1 MRSEGCYEIFL
12 QLTSGQEIR
21 LEIGDVLLSI
31 SPANESNIVPL
42 GRLGRMTN
50 NVIQTSGLTKRFG
63 GLVAIDH
70 MDLSVKTGEIF
81 GFLGPNGAGK
91 TTTVR
96 ILCGL
101 MMPTSGRALV
111 VGHDVVKE
119 PEEVK
124 QRIGY
129 MPQAYGLYDDLTV
142 DENLEFFGSVYRV
155 PEDERR
161 TRAVEVLK
169 LVRLEEFRRQFA
181 GQLSGGMK
189 RRLSLAVSLIHNP
202 ELLILDEP
210 TAGIDPPLRR
220 AFWQYFRQLNKLG
233 VTFFINTHYMDE
245 AELCDRLALISYGR
259 LVSIGT
265 PTELKRKAV
274 GGERIELVTA
284 DLARTETTLKDSG
297 FIREISVA
305 NGAVQVVVN
314 EAASAIPR
322 LTTLLGEHG
331 VEVLQVRQ
339 LQPSLEDVFI
349 KLVEEAGER
358 ERH

>member
-1 MRSEGCYEIFL
+1 
-12 QLTSGQEIR
+12 
-21 LEIGDVLLSI
+21 
-31 SPANESNIVPL
+31 
-42 GRLGRMTN
+42 MTGY
-50 NVIQTSGLTKRFG
+50 VVETSGLTKTFG
-63 GLVAIDH
+63 SLVAVDH
-70 MDLSVKTGEIF
+70 MDLSVKAGEIF

-101 MMPTSGRALV
+101 MTPTSGTAVV
-111 VGHDVVKE
+111 VGHDVIKE

-124 QRIGY
+124 QNIGY
-129 MPQAYGLYDDLTV
+129 MPQSYGLYDDLTV
-142 DENLEFFGSVYRV
+142 EENLEFFGSIYRV
-155 PEDERR
+155 PSDERR
-161 TRAVEVLK
+161 KHAAEVLQ
-169 LVRLEEFRRQFA
+169 LVRLEESRKHFA

-220 AFWQYFRQLNKLG
+220 VFWQYFRDLNKAG

-245 AELCDRLALISYGR
+245 AELCDRLALINYGR
-259 LVSIGT
+259 LVALGT
-265 PTELKRKAV
+265 PTELKKKAI

-284 DLARTETTLKDSG
+284 DLSKTQSILRETESAREVSVSDSA
-297 FIREISVA
+297 ILLTVD
-305 NGAVQVVVN
+305 

-322 LTTLLGEHG
+322 VTSLLRERGI
-331 VEVLQVRQ
+331 EVLQVRQ

-349 KLVEEAGER
+349 RLVQEAGDVR
-358 ERH
+358 RP

>member
-1 MRSEGCYEIFL
+1 MTRYVVE
-12 QLTSGQEIR
+12 TS
-21 LEIGDVLLSI
+21 
-31 SPANESNIVPL
+31 A
-42 GRLGRMTN
+42 
-50 NVIQTSGLTKRFG
+50 LTKLFG
-63 GLVAIDH
+63 SLVAVDGI
-70 MDLSVKTGEIF
+70 DLSVKSGEVF

-101 MMPTSGRALV
+101 MAPTSGSALV
-111 VGHDVVKE
+111 VGRDVVKE

-129 MPQAYGLYDDLTV
+129 MPQSYGLYDDLTV
-142 DENLEFFGSVYRV
+142 EENLAFFGSIYRV
-155 PEDERR
+155 PPDERR
-161 TRAVEVLK
+161 KRADEILQ
-169 LVRLEEFRRQFA
+169 LVRLQESRKQFS

-220 AFWQYFRQLNKLG
+220 VFWEYFRHLNQLG

-245 AELCDRLALISYGR
+245 AELCDRLALINYGR
-259 LVSIGT
+259 LVAVGT
-265 PTELKRKAV
+265 PTELKRKAI

-284 DLARTETTLKDSG
+284 DLSKTETMLKDTE
-297 FIREISVA
+297 FARDVNIS
-305 NGAVQVVVN
+305 NGAIRLIVD
-314 EAASAIPR
+314 EAASAIPKATSFLR
-322 LTTLLGEHG
+322 ERG

-349 KLVEEAGER
+349 RLVREAGDK
-358 ERH
+358 

>member
-1 MRSEGCYEIFL
+1 
-12 QLTSGQEIR
+12 
-21 LEIGDVLLSI
+21 
-31 SPANESNIVPL
+31 
-42 GRLGRMTN
+42 MTRY
-50 NVIQTSGLTKRFG
+50 VVETSGLTKLFG
-63 GLVAIDH
+63 SLVAVDH
-70 MDLSVKTGEIF
+70 VDLSVKAGEIF

-101 MMPTSGRALV
+101 MAPTSGSALV
-111 VGHDVVKE
+111 VGHDVVTE

-129 MPQAYGLYDDLTV
+129 MPQSYGLYDDLTV
-142 DENLEFFGSVYRV
+142 EENLNFFGSIYRV
-155 PEDERR
+155 PSDERR
-161 TRAVEVLK
+161 KRAHEILQ
-169 LVRLEEFRRQFA
+169 LVRLQELRKQFS

-220 AFWQYFRQLNKLG
+220 VFWEYFRHLNQLG

-245 AELCDRLALISYGR
+245 AELCDRLALINYGR
-259 LVSIGT
+259 LVAVGT
-265 PTELKRKAV
+265 PTELKRKAI
-274 GGERIELVTA
+274 GGEQIELVTA
-284 DLARTETTLKDSG
+284 DMSKTQAMLKHSDLAGEVTVSDGT
-297 FIREISVA
+297 IRLIVD
-305 NGAVQVVVN
+305 

-322 LTTLLGEHG
+322 VTSFLSERG
-331 VEVLQVRQ
+331 VAVLQVRQ

-349 KLVEEAGER
+349 RLVQEAGDK
-358 ERH
+358 

>member
-1 MRSEGCYEIFL
+1 MTRDVVE
-12 QLTSGQEIR
+12 TS
-21 LEIGDVLLSI
+21 S
-31 SPANESNIVPL
+31 
-42 GRLGRMTN
+42 
-50 NVIQTSGLTKRFG
+50 LTKRFG
-63 GLVAIDH
+63 SLVAVDNI
-70 MDLSVKTGEIF
+70 DLSVRAGEVF

-101 MMPTSGRALV
+101 MAPTSGRATV

-129 MPQAYGLYDDLTV
+129 MPQSYGLYDDLTV
-142 DENLEFFGSVYRV
+142 EENLDFFGSVYRV
-155 PEDERR
+155 PPDEKRKR
-161 TRAVEVLK
+161 LNEILQ
-169 LVRLEEFRRQFA
+169 LVRLEESRKQFS

-220 AFWQYFRQLNKLG
+220 VFWEYFRNLNQRG

-245 AELCDRLALISYGR
+245 AELCDRLALINYGR
-259 LVSIGT
+259 LVAIGT

-274 GGERIELVTA
+274 GGERVELVTVDSA
-284 DLARTETTLKDSG
+284 KTLAALEGAESV
-297 FIREISVA
+297 REISVSD
-305 NGAVQVVVN
+305 GIVQLVVD
-314 EAASAIPR
+314 EASSAIPR
-322 LTTLLGEHG
+322 LASLLREHG
-331 VEVLQVRQ
+331 VEVLQIRQ
-339 LQPSLEDVFI
+339 SQPSLEDVFI
-349 KLVEEAGER
+349 KLVQETGDKSR
-358 ERH
+358 Q

>member
-1 MRSEGCYEIFL
+1 MGWL
-12 QLTSGQEIR
+12 
-21 LEIGDVLLSI
+21 D
-31 SPANESNIVPL
+31 
-42 GRLGRMTN
+42 RMTR
-50 NVIQTSGLTKRFG
+50 NVVQTSGLTKKFG
-63 GLVAIDH
+63 SLVAVDH
-70 MDLSVKTGEIF
+70 MDLSVNAGEIF

-101 MMPTSGRALV
+101 MMPTSGTATV
-111 VGHDVVKE
+111 VGHDVVTE

-155 PEDERR
+155 SRDERR
-161 TRAVEVLK
+161 RRADEILQ
-169 LVRLEEFRRQFA
+169 LVRLEEFRKHYA

-220 AFWQYFRQLNKLG
+220 IFWQYFRELNKRG

-245 AELCDRLALISYGR
+245 AELCDRLALISYGK
-259 LVSIGT
+259 LVSLGS

-284 DLARTETTLKDSG
+284 DLSRTDAILKDSELV
-297 FIREISVA
+297 REIKSSSGGIQLIVD
-305 NGAVQVVVN
+305 
-314 EAASAIPR
+314 EAASAIPK
-322 LTTLLGEHG
+322 LTSLLREHG

-349 KLVEEAGER
+349 KLVEDAGER
-358 ERH
+358 KHGSR

>member
-1 MRSEGCYEIFL
+1 MTRYVVE
-12 QLTSGQEIR
+12 TS
-21 LEIGDVLLSI
+21 
-31 SPANESNIVPL
+31 A
-42 GRLGRMTN
+42 
-50 NVIQTSGLTKRFG
+50 LTKLFG
-63 GLVAIDH
+63 SLVAVDGI
-70 MDLSVKTGEIF
+70 DLSVKSGEVF

-101 MMPTSGRALV
+101 MAPTSGSALV
-111 VGHDVVKE
+111 VGRDVVKE

-129 MPQAYGLYDDLTV
+129 MPQSYGLYDDLTV
-142 DENLEFFGSVYRV
+142 EENLAFFGSIYRV
-155 PEDERR
+155 PPDERR
-161 TRAVEVLK
+161 KRADEILQ
-169 LVRLEEFRRQFA
+169 LVRLQESRKQFS

-220 AFWQYFRQLNKLG
+220 VFWEYFRHLNHLG

-245 AELCDRLALISYGR
+245 AELCDRLALINYGR
-259 LVSIGT
+259 LVAVGT
-265 PTELKRKAV
+265 PTELKRKAI

-284 DLARTETTLKDSG
+284 DLSKTETMLKDTE
-297 FIREISVA
+297 FARDVNIS
-305 NGAVQVVVN
+305 NGAIRLIVD
-314 EAASAIPR
+314 EAASAIPKATSFLR
-322 LTTLLGEHG
+322 ERG

-349 KLVEEAGER
+349 RLVREAGDK
-358 ERH
+358 

>member
-1 MRSEGCYEIFL
+1 MTRYVVE
-12 QLTSGQEIR
+12 TS
-21 LEIGDVLLSI
+21 
-31 SPANESNIVPL
+31 A
-42 GRLGRMTN
+42 
-50 NVIQTSGLTKRFG
+50 LTKLFG
-63 GLVAIDH
+63 SLVAVDRI
-70 MDLSVKTGEIF
+70 DLSVKAGEIF
-81 GFLGPNGAGK
+81 SFLGPNGAGK

-101 MMPTSGRALV
+101 MAPTSGGALV
-111 VGHDVVKE
+111 VGRDVVKE

-129 MPQAYGLYDDLTV
+129 MPQSYGLYDDLTV
-142 DENLEFFGSVYRV
+142 EENLDFFGSIYRV
-155 PEDERR
+155 PPDERR
-161 TRAVEVLK
+161 KRADEILQ
-169 LVRLEEFRRQFA
+169 LVRLQEFRKQFS

-220 AFWQYFRQLNKLG
+220 VFWEYFRHLNQLG

-245 AELCDRLALISYGR
+245 AELCDRLALINYGR
-259 LVSIGT
+259 LVAVGT

-284 DLARTETTLKDSG
+284 DLSKTETMLKDSEFAG
-297 FIREISVA
+297 EVTIS
-305 NGAVQVVVN
+305 NGAIRLIVD
-314 EAASAIPR
+314 EAASAIPKVTSFLR
-322 LTTLLGEHG
+322 ERG

-349 KLVEEAGER
+349 RLVREAGDK
-358 ERH
+358 

>member
-1 MRSEGCYEIFL
+1 
-12 QLTSGQEIR
+12 
-21 LEIGDVLLSI
+21 
-31 SPANESNIVPL
+31 
-42 GRLGRMTN
+42 MTR
-50 NVIQTSGLTKRFG
+50 NVVQTSGLTKKFG
-63 GLVAIDH
+63 SLVAVDH
-70 MDLSVKTGEIF
+70 MDLSVNAGEIF

-101 MMPTSGRALV
+101 MMPTSGTATV
-111 VGHDVVKE
+111 VGHDVVTE

-155 PEDERR
+155 PRHERR
-161 TRAVEVLK
+161 KRADEILQ
-169 LVRLEEFRRQFA
+169 LVRLEEFRKHYA

-189 RRLSLAVSLIHNP
+189 RRLSLAVSLIHSP

-220 AFWQYFRQLNKLG
+220 IFWQYFRELNKRG

-245 AELCDRLALISYGR
+245 AELCDRLALISYGK
-259 LVSIGT
+259 LVSLGS
-265 PTELKRKAV
+265 PMELKRKAV
-274 GGERIELVTA
+274 GGERVEFVTA
-284 DLARTETTLKDSG
+284 DLPRTGEILKDSELV
-297 FIREISVA
+297 REIHTSDGGIQLIVE
-305 NGAVQVVVN
+305 

-322 LTTLLGEHG
+322 LTSLLREHG

-358 ERH
+358 TRL

>member
-1 MRSEGCYEIFL
+1 LHAVGW
-12 QLTSGQEIR
+12 
-21 LEIGDVLLSI
+21 
-31 SPANESNIVPL
+31 
-42 GRLGRMTN
+42 LGRMTR
-50 NVIQTSGLTKRFG
+50 NVVQTSGLTKKFG
-63 GLVAIDH
+63 SLVAVDH
-70 MDLSVKTGEIF
+70 MDLSVKSGEIF

-101 MMPTSGRALV
+101 MMPTLGTATV
-111 VGHDVVKE
+111 VGHDVVME

-142 DENLEFFGSVYRV
+142 DENLEFFGSIYRV
-155 PEDERR
+155 PRDERR
-161 TRAVEVLK
+161 KRADQILQ
-169 LVRLEEFRRQFA
+169 LVRLEEFRKHYA

-189 RRLSLAVSLIHNP
+189 RRVSLAVSLIHNP
-202 ELLILDEP
+202 ELLVLDEP
-210 TAGIDPPLRR
+210 TAGVDPPLRR
-220 AFWQYFRQLNKLG
+220 IFWQYFRELNKRG

-259 LVSIGT
+259 LVSLGS

-274 GGERIELVTA
+274 GGERVEFVTA
-284 DLARTETTLKDSG
+284 DLPRTGEILKDSELV
-297 FIREISVA
+297 REVHTSDGGI
-305 NGAVQVVVN
+305 QLVVD

-322 LTTLLGEHG
+322 LTSLLREHG

-358 ERH
+358 TRL

>member
-1 MRSEGCYEIFL
+1 VGWL
-12 QLTSGQEIR
+12 
-21 LEIGDVLLSI
+21 D
-31 SPANESNIVPL
+31 
-42 GRLGRMTN
+42 RMTR
-50 NVIQTSGLTKRFG
+50 NVVQTSGLTKKFG
-63 GLVAIDH
+63 SLVAVDH
-70 MDLSVKTGEIF
+70 MDLSVKAGEIF

-101 MMPTSGRALV
+101 MMPTSGTATV
-111 VGHDVVKE
+111 VGHDVVTE

-155 PEDERR
+155 PRDERR
-161 TRAVEVLK
+161 KRADEILQ
-169 LVRLEEFRRQFA
+169 LVRLEEFRKHYA

-189 RRLSLAVSLIHNP
+189 RRVSLAVSLIHNP

-220 AFWQYFRQLNKLG
+220 IFWQYFRELNKHG

-259 LVSIGT
+259 LVALGS

-274 GGERIELVTA
+274 GGERVEFVTA
-284 DLARTETTLKDSG
+284 DLPRTGEILKDSELV
-297 FIREISVA
+297 REIHASDGGIQLIVE
-305 NGAVQVVVN
+305 

-322 LTTLLGEHG
+322 LTSLLREHG

-358 ERH
+358 TRL

>member
-1 MRSEGCYEIFL
+1 
-12 QLTSGQEIR
+12 
-21 LEIGDVLLSI
+21 
-31 SPANESNIVPL
+31 
-42 GRLGRMTN
+42 MTRY
-50 NVIQTSGLTKRFG
+50 VVETSGLTKLFG
-63 GLVAIDH
+63 SLVAVNH
-70 MDLSVKTGEIF
+70 VDLSVKAGEIF
-81 GFLGPNGAGK
+81 GFLGPNGSGK

-101 MMPTSGRALV
+101 MAPTSGSALV
-111 VGHDVVKE
+111 VGHDVVRE

-129 MPQAYGLYDDLTV
+129 MPQSYGLYDDLTV
-142 DENLEFFGSVYRV
+142 EENLNFFGSIYRV
-155 PEDERR
+155 ASDERR
-161 TRAVEVLK
+161 KRADEILQ
-169 LVRLEEFRRQFA
+169 LVRLQEFRKQFS

-220 AFWQYFRQLNKLG
+220 VFWEYFRHLNQLG

-245 AELCDRLALISYGR
+245 AELCDRLALINYGR
-259 LVSIGT
+259 LVAVGT
-265 PTELKRKAV
+265 PTELKRKAI
-274 GGERIELVTA
+274 GGERIELVTSDVSKTQA
-284 DLARTETTLKDSG
+284 ILKRSDLAGEVTVSDGT
-297 FIREISVA
+297 IRLIVD
-305 NGAVQVVVN
+305 

-322 LTTLLGEHG
+322 VTSFLRERG

-349 KLVEEAGER
+349 RLVQEAGDK
-358 ERH
+358 

>member
-1 MRSEGCYEIFL
+1 LHPVGWL
-12 QLTSGQEIR
+12 
-21 LEIGDVLLSI
+21 D
-31 SPANESNIVPL
+31 
-42 GRLGRMTN
+42 RMTR
-50 NVIQTSGLTKRFG
+50 NVVQTSGLTKKFG
-63 GLVAIDH
+63 SLVAVDH
-70 MDLSVKTGEIF
+70 MDLSVNAGEIF

-101 MMPTSGRALV
+101 MMPTSGTATV
-111 VGHDVVKE
+111 VGHDVVTE

-155 PEDERR
+155 PRDERR
-161 TRAVEVLK
+161 KRADEILQ
-169 LVRLEEFRRQFA
+169 LVRLEEFRKHYA

-220 AFWQYFRQLNKLG
+220 IFWQYFRELNKRG

-245 AELCDRLALISYGR
+245 AELCDRLALISYGK
-259 LVSIGT
+259 LVSLGS

-274 GGERIELVTA
+274 GGERIELVTT
-284 DLARTETTLKDSG
+284 DLPRTDVILKDSELV
-297 FIREISVA
+297 REIKSS
-305 NGAVQVVVN
+305 NGGIQLIVD
-314 EAASAIPR
+314 EAASAIPK
-322 LTTLLGEHG
+322 LTSLLREHG
-331 VEVLQVRQ
+331 VEVLQVKQ

-349 KLVEEAGER
+349 KLVEDAGER
-358 ERH
+358 TRL

>member
-1 MRSEGCYEIFL
+1 MGWL
-12 QLTSGQEIR
+12 
-21 LEIGDVLLSI
+21 D
-31 SPANESNIVPL
+31 
-42 GRLGRMTN
+42 RMTRD
-50 NVIQTSGLTKRFG
+50 VVQTSGLTKKFG
-63 GLVAIDH
+63 SLVAVDH
-70 MDLSVKTGEIF
+70 MDLSVKSGEIF

-101 MMPTSGRALV
+101 MMPTSGTATV
-111 VGHDVVKE
+111 VGHDIVTE

-155 PEDERR
+155 PRDERR
-161 TRAVEVLK
+161 KRADEILQ
-169 LVRLEEFRRQFA
+169 LVRLEEFRKHYA

-202 ELLILDEP
+202 QLLILYEP
-210 TAGIDPPLRR
+210 TAGVDPPLRR
-220 AFWQYFRQLNKLG
+220 IFWQYFRELNKRG

-259 LVSIGT
+259 LVSLGS

-274 GGERIELVTA
+274 GGERVEFVTA
-284 DLARTETTLKDSG
+284 DLPRTGEILKDSELV
-297 FIREISVA
+297 REIHTSDGGIQLTVE
-305 NGAVQVVVN
+305 

-322 LTTLLGEHG
+322 LTSLLRERG

-349 KLVEEAGER
+349 KLVEDAGER
-358 ERH
+358 TRL

>member
-1 MRSEGCYEIFL
+1 MTRNV
-12 QLTSGQEIR
+12 
-21 LEIGDVLLSI
+21 VL
-31 SPANESNIVPL
+31 
-42 GRLGRMTN
+42 
-50 NVIQTSGLTKRFG
+50 TSGLTKQFDS
-63 GLVAIDH
+63 LVAVDH
-70 MDLSVKTGEIF
+70 VDLSVKAGEIF

-101 MMPTSGRALV
+101 MAPTSGSALV
-111 VGHDVVKE
+111 VGHDVVRE

-129 MPQAYGLYDDLTV
+129 MPQTYGLYDDLTV
-142 DENLEFFGSVYRV
+142 EENLDFFGSVYRV
-155 PEDERR
+155 PSDERR
-161 TRAVEVLK
+161 KRADDVLQ
-169 LVRLEEFRRQFA
+169 LVRLDEFRKQFA

-220 AFWQYFRQLNKLG
+220 IFWEYFRKLNKLG

-245 AELCDRLALISYGR
+245 AELCDRLALINYGR
-259 LVSIGT
+259 LVAVGT

-284 DLARTETTLKDSG
+284 DLSKTQATLKDSG
-297 FIREISVA
+297 FVQGIEVSDGVIRLIVD
-305 NGAVQVVVN
+305 
-314 EAASAIPR
+314 EAASAIPK
-322 LTTLLGEHG
+322 LTSFLKERG

-349 KLVEEAGER
+349 KLVQETGEESR
-358 ERH
+358 R

>member
-1 MRSEGCYEIFL
+1 
-12 QLTSGQEIR
+12 
-21 LEIGDVLLSI
+21 
-31 SPANESNIVPL
+31 
-42 GRLGRMTN
+42 MTR
-50 NVIQTSGLTKRFG
+50 NVVETSGLTKLFG
-63 GLVAIDH
+63 SLVAVDH
-70 MDLSVKTGEIF
+70 VDLSVKAGEIF

-101 MMPTSGRALV
+101 MAPTSGGALV
-111 VGHDVVKE
+111 VGHDVVTE

-129 MPQAYGLYDDLTV
+129 MPQSYGLYDDLTV
-142 DENLEFFGSVYRV
+142 EENLNFFGSIYRV
-155 PEDERR
+155 PSDERR
-161 TRAVEVLK
+161 KRADEILQ
-169 LVRLEEFRRQFA
+169 LVRLQEFRRQFS

-220 AFWQYFRQLNKLG
+220 VFWEYFRHLNHLG

-245 AELCDRLALISYGR
+245 AELCDRLALINYGR
-259 LVSIGT
+259 LVAVGT
-265 PTELKRKAV
+265 PTELKRKAI

-284 DLARTETTLKDSG
+284 DLSKTQEILRDSEFAG
-297 FIREISVA
+297 EINVSDGAIRLIVD
-305 NGAVQVVVN
+305 

-322 LTTLLGEHG
+322 VTSFLTERG
-331 VEVLQVRQ
+331 VQVLQVRQ

-349 KLVEEAGER
+349 RLVQEAGDK
-358 ERH
+358 

>member
-1 MRSEGCYEIFL
+1 MTR
-12 QLTSGQEIR
+12 
-21 LEIGDVLLSI
+21 DV
-31 SPANESNIVPL
+31 V
-42 GRLGRMTN
+42 
-50 NVIQTSGLTKRFG
+50 QTSGLTKKFG
-63 GLVAIDH
+63 GLVAVDH
-70 MDLSVKTGEIF
+70 MDLSVNAGEIF

-101 MMPTSGRALV
+101 MMPTSGTATV
-111 VGHDVVKE
+111 VGHDVVTE

-142 DENLEFFGSVYRV
+142 DENLEFFGSIYRV
-155 PEDERR
+155 PRDERR
-161 TRAVEVLK
+161 KRADEILQ
-169 LVRLEEFRRQFA
+169 LVRLEDFRKHYA

-220 AFWQYFRQLNKLG
+220 IFWQYFRELNKRG

-245 AELCDRLALISYGR
+245 AELCDRLALISYGK
-259 LVSIGT
+259 LVSLGS

-274 GGERIELVTA
+274 GGERVEFVTA
-284 DLARTETTLKDSG
+284 DLRRTGEILKDSELV
-297 FIREISVA
+297 REIHTSDGGTQLTVE
-305 NGAVQVVVN
+305 

-322 LTTLLGEHG
+322 LTSLLREHG

-349 KLVEEAGER
+349 KLVEDAGER
-358 ERH
+358 TRL

>member
-1 MRSEGCYEIFL
+1 MHPVGWL
-12 QLTSGQEIR
+12 
-21 LEIGDVLLSI
+21 D
-31 SPANESNIVPL
+31 
-42 GRLGRMTN
+42 RMTRD
-50 NVIQTSGLTKRFG
+50 VVQTSGLTKKFG
-63 GLVAIDH
+63 SLVAVDH
-70 MDLSVKTGEIF
+70 MDLSVKSGEIF

-101 MMPTSGRALV
+101 MMPTSGTATV
-111 VGHDVVKE
+111 VGHDVVTE

-155 PEDERR
+155 PREERR
-161 TRAVEVLK
+161 KRADEILR
-169 LVRLEEFRRQFA
+169 LVRLEEFRKHYA
-181 GQLSGGMK
+181 GELSGGMK
-189 RRLSLAVSLIHNP
+189 RRMSLAVSLIHNP
-202 ELLILDEP
+202 QLLILDEP
-210 TAGIDPPLRR
+210 TAGVDPPLRR
-220 AFWQYFRQLNKLG
+220 IFWQYFRELNKRG

-259 LVSIGT
+259 LVSLGS

-274 GGERIELVTA
+274 GGERVEFVTA
-284 DLARTETTLKDSG
+284 DLPRTGEILKDSELV
-297 FIREISVA
+297 REVHTSDGGIQLIVE
-305 NGAVQVVVN
+305 

-322 LTTLLGEHG
+322 LTSLLREHG

-349 KLVEEAGER
+349 KLVEEGGER
-358 ERH
+358 TRL

>member
-1 MRSEGCYEIFL
+1 LHAVGW
-12 QLTSGQEIR
+12 
-21 LEIGDVLLSI
+21 
-31 SPANESNIVPL
+31 
-42 GRLGRMTN
+42 LGRMTR
-50 NVIQTSGLTKRFG
+50 NVVQTSGLTKKFG
-63 GLVAIDH
+63 SLVAVDH
-70 MDLSVKTGEIF
+70 MDLSVKSGEIF

-101 MMPTSGRALV
+101 MMPTSGTATV
-111 VGHDVVKE
+111 VGHDVVME

-142 DENLEFFGSVYRV
+142 DENLEFFGSIYRV
-155 PEDERR
+155 PRDERR
-161 TRAVEVLK
+161 KRADQILQ
-169 LVRLEEFRRQFA
+169 LVRLEEFRKHYA

-189 RRLSLAVSLIHNP
+189 RRVSLAVSLIHNP
-202 ELLILDEP
+202 ELLVLDEP
-210 TAGIDPPLRR
+210 TAGVDPPLRR
-220 AFWQYFRQLNKLG
+220 IFWQYFRELNKRG

-259 LVSIGT
+259 LVSLGS

-274 GGERIELVTA
+274 GGERVEFVTA
-284 DLARTETTLKDSG
+284 DLPRTGEILKDSELV
-297 FIREISVA
+297 REVHTSDGGI
-305 NGAVQVVVN
+305 QLVVE

-322 LTTLLGEHG
+322 LTSLLREHG

-358 ERH
+358 TRL

>member
-1 MRSEGCYEIFL
+1 
-12 QLTSGQEIR
+12 
-21 LEIGDVLLSI
+21 
-31 SPANESNIVPL
+31 
-42 GRLGRMTN
+42 MTR
-50 NVIQTSGLTKRFG
+50 NVVQTSGLTKKFG
-63 GLVAIDH
+63 SLVAVDH
-70 MDLSVKTGEIF
+70 MDLSVNAGEIF

-101 MMPTSGRALV
+101 MMPTSGTATV
-111 VGHDVVKE
+111 VGHDVVTE

-155 PEDERR
+155 PRDERR
-161 TRAVEVLK
+161 KRADEILQ
-169 LVRLEEFRRQFA
+169 LVRLEEFRKHYA

-220 AFWQYFRQLNKLG
+220 IFWQYFRELNKRG

-245 AELCDRLALISYGR
+245 AELCDRLALISYGK
-259 LVSIGT
+259 LVSLGS

-274 GGERIELVTA
+274 GGERIELVTT
-284 DLARTETTLKDSG
+284 DLPRTDVILKDSELV
-297 FIREISVA
+297 REIKSS
-305 NGAVQVVVN
+305 NGGIQLIVD
-314 EAASAIPR
+314 EAASAIPK
-322 LTTLLGEHG
+322 LTSLLREHG
-331 VEVLQVRQ
+331 VEVLQVKQ

-349 KLVEEAGER
+349 KLVEDAGER
-358 ERH
+358 TRL

>member
-1 MRSEGCYEIFL
+1 VGWL
-12 QLTSGQEIR
+12 
-21 LEIGDVLLSI
+21 D
-31 SPANESNIVPL
+31 
-42 GRLGRMTN
+42 RMTR
-50 NVIQTSGLTKRFG
+50 NVVQTSGLTKKFG
-63 GLVAIDH
+63 SLVAVDH
-70 MDLSVKTGEIF
+70 MDLSVKSGEIF

-91 TTTVR
+91 TTMVR

-101 MMPTSGRALV
+101 MMPTSGTATV
-111 VGHDVVKE
+111 VGHDVVME

-155 PEDERR
+155 PRDERR
-161 TRAVEVLK
+161 KRADEILQ
-169 LVRLEEFRRQFA
+169 LVRLEESRKHYA

-189 RRLSLAVSLIHNP
+189 RRVSLAVSLIHNP

-220 AFWQYFRQLNKLG
+220 IFWQYFRELNKRG

-259 LVSIGT
+259 LVALGS

-274 GGERIELVTA
+274 GGERVEFVTA
-284 DLARTETTLKDSG
+284 DLPRTGEILKDSELV
-297 FIREISVA
+297 REIHASDEGIQLIVE
-305 NGAVQVVVN
+305 

-322 LTTLLGEHG
+322 LTSLLREHG

-358 ERH
+358 TRL

>member
-1 MRSEGCYEIFL
+1 VGWL
-12 QLTSGQEIR
+12 
-21 LEIGDVLLSI
+21 D
-31 SPANESNIVPL
+31 
-42 GRLGRMTN
+42 RMTRD
-50 NVIQTSGLTKRFG
+50 VVQTSGLTKKFG
-63 GLVAIDH
+63 GLVAVDH
-70 MDLSVKTGEIF
+70 MDLSVNAGEIF

-101 MMPTSGRALV
+101 MMPTSGTATV
-111 VGHDVVKE
+111 VGHDVVTE

-142 DENLEFFGSVYRV
+142 DENLEFFGSIYRV
-155 PEDERR
+155 PRDERR
-161 TRAVEVLK
+161 KRADEILQ
-169 LVRLEEFRRQFA
+169 LVRLEDFRKHYA

-220 AFWQYFRQLNKLG
+220 IFWQYFRELNKRG

-245 AELCDRLALISYGR
+245 AELCDRLALISYGK
-259 LVSIGT
+259 LVSLGS

-274 GGERIELVTA
+274 GGERVEFVTA
-284 DLARTETTLKDSG
+284 DLRRTGEILKDSELV
-297 FIREISVA
+297 REIHTSDGGTQLTVE
-305 NGAVQVVVN
+305 

-322 LTTLLGEHG
+322 LTSLLREHG

-349 KLVEEAGER
+349 KLVEDAGER
-358 ERH
+358 TRL

>member
-1 MRSEGCYEIFL
+1 
-12 QLTSGQEIR
+12 
-21 LEIGDVLLSI
+21 
-31 SPANESNIVPL
+31 
-42 GRLGRMTN
+42 MTRDL
-50 NVIQTSGLTKRFG
+50 VQTSALTKKFG
-63 GLVAIDH
+63 SLTAVDH
-70 MDLSVKTGEIF
+70 MNLSVKAGEIF

-101 MMPTSGRALV
+101 MMPTSGNATV
-111 VGHDVVKE
+111 VGYDVVKE

-129 MPQAYGLYDDLTV
+129 MPQAYGLYDDLTI
-142 DENLEFFGSVYRV
+142 EETLEFFGSVYRV
-155 PEDERR
+155 PSDERR
-161 TRAVEVLK
+161 KRADEILQ
-169 LVRLEEFRRQFA
+169 LVRLEEFRKQYA

-220 AFWQYFRQLNKLG
+220 IFWQYFRQLNKRG

-259 LVSIGT
+259 LVSVGS
-265 PTELKRKAV
+265 PTELKRKAI
-274 GGERIELVTA
+274 GGERVELVTA
-284 DLARTETTLKDSG
+284 DLPRTDAILKDSELV
-297 FIREISVA
+297 REISVSE
-305 NGAVQVVVN
+305 GAIQLIVD

-322 LTTLLGEHG
+322 LTSLLRERG

-349 KLVEEAGER
+349 RLVQEAGER
-358 ERH
+358 TRL

>member
-1 MRSEGCYEIFL
+1 MHPVGWL
-12 QLTSGQEIR
+12 
-21 LEIGDVLLSI
+21 D
-31 SPANESNIVPL
+31 
-42 GRLGRMTN
+42 RMTR
-50 NVIQTSGLTKRFG
+50 NVVQTSSLTKKFG
-63 GLVAIDH
+63 SLVAVDH
-70 MDLSVKTGEIF
+70 MDLSVKSGEIF

-101 MMPTSGRALV
+101 MMPTSGTATV
-111 VGHDVVKE
+111 VGHDVVTE

-155 PEDERR
+155 PREERR
-161 TRAVEVLK
+161 KRADEILQ
-169 LVRLEEFRRQFA
+169 LVRLEEFRKHYA
-181 GQLSGGMK
+181 GELSGGMK
-189 RRLSLAVSLIHNP
+189 RRVSLAVSLIHNP

-210 TAGIDPPLRR
+210 TAGVDPPLRR
-220 AFWQYFRQLNKLG
+220 IFWQYFRELNKRG

-259 LVSIGT
+259 LVSLGS

-274 GGERIELVTA
+274 GGERVEFVTA
-284 DLARTETTLKDSG
+284 DLPRTGEILKDSELV
-297 FIREISVA
+297 REVHSSDGGIQLIVE
-305 NGAVQVVVN
+305 

-322 LTTLLGEHG
+322 LTSLLRERG

-349 KLVEEAGER
+349 KLVEEGGER
-358 ERH
+358 TRL

>member
-1 MRSEGCYEIFL
+1 
-12 QLTSGQEIR
+12 
-21 LEIGDVLLSI
+21 
-31 SPANESNIVPL
+31 
-42 GRLGRMTN
+42 MTRDL
-50 NVIQTSGLTKRFG
+50 VQTSGLTKKFG
-63 GLVAIDH
+63 SLVAVDH
-70 MDLSVKTGEIF
+70 MDLSVKVGEIF

-101 MMPTSGRALV
+101 MMPTSGNATV
-111 VGHDVVKE
+111 VGHDVVRE

-142 DENLEFFGSVYRV
+142 EENLEFFGSVYRV
-155 PEDERR
+155 PRDERR
-161 TRAVEVLK
+161 KRADEILQ
-169 LVRLEEFRRQFA
+169 LVRLEEFRKQFA

-220 AFWQYFRQLNKLG
+220 TFWEYFRQLNKRG

-259 LVSIGT
+259 LVSIGS
-265 PTELKRKAV
+265 PTELKRRAI
-274 GGERIELVTA
+274 GGERVELVTA
-284 DLARTETTLKDSG
+284 DLPRTDAILKDSEL
-297 FIREISVA
+297 IREIKTSDGGIQLIVD
-305 NGAVQVVVN
+305 

-322 LTTLLGEHG
+322 VTSLLREHG

-349 KLVEEAGER
+349 KLVQEAGER
-358 ERH
+358 KRL

>member
-1 MRSEGCYEIFL
+1 MGWL
-12 QLTSGQEIR
+12 
-21 LEIGDVLLSI
+21 D
-31 SPANESNIVPL
+31 
-42 GRLGRMTN
+42 RMTR
-50 NVIQTSGLTKRFG
+50 NVVQTSGLTKKFG
-63 GLVAIDH
+63 SLVAVDH
-70 MDLSVKTGEIF
+70 MDLSVESGEIF

-101 MMPTSGRALV
+101 MMPTSGTATV
-111 VGHDVVKE
+111 VGHDVVTE

-142 DENLEFFGSVYRV
+142 DENLEFFGSIYRV
-155 PEDERR
+155 PRDERR
-161 TRAVEVLK
+161 KRTDEILQ
-169 LVRLEEFRRQFA
+169 LVRLEEFRKHYA

-189 RRLSLAVSLIHNP
+189 RRVSLAVSLVHNP

-220 AFWQYFRQLNKLG
+220 IFWQYFRELNKRG

-259 LVSIGT
+259 LVSLGS

-274 GGERIELVTA
+274 GGERVEFVTA
-284 DLARTETTLKDSG
+284 DLPRTGEILKDSELV
-297 FIREISVA
+297 REVHASDGGIELIV
-305 NGAVQVVVN
+305 
-314 EAASAIPR
+314 EDAASAIPR
-322 LTTLLGEHG
+322 LTSLLRERG
-331 VEVLQVRQ
+331 VEVLQVKQ
-339 LQPSLEDVFI
+339 IQPSLEDVFI

-358 ERH
+358 TRL

>member
-1 MRSEGCYEIFL
+1 
-12 QLTSGQEIR
+12 
-21 LEIGDVLLSI
+21 
-31 SPANESNIVPL
+31 
-42 GRLGRMTN
+42 MTRDL
-50 NVIQTSGLTKRFG
+50 VQTSGLTKKFG
-63 GLVAIDH
+63 SLVAVDH
-70 MDLSVKTGEIF
+70 MDLSVKVGEIF

-101 MMPTSGRALV
+101 MMPTSGNATV
-111 VGHDVVKE
+111 VGYDVVKE

-142 DENLEFFGSVYRV
+142 EENLEFFGSVYRV
-155 PEDERR
+155 PSDERR
-161 TRAVEVLK
+161 KRADEILQ

-220 AFWQYFRQLNKLG
+220 IFWDYFRQLNKRG

-259 LVSIGT
+259 LVSLGS
-265 PTELKRKAV
+265 PTELKRRAI
-274 GGERIELVTA
+274 GGERVELVTA
-284 DLARTETTLKDSG
+284 DLSRTDAILKDSEL
-297 FIREISVA
+297 IRGISTS
-305 NGAVQVVVN
+305 NGGIQLIVE

-322 LTTLLGEHG
+322 VTALLREHG

-339 LQPSLEDVFI
+339 VQPSLEDVFI

-358 ERH
+358 TRL

>member
-1 MRSEGCYEIFL
+1 M
-12 QLTSGQEIR
+12 T
-21 LEIGDVLLSI
+21 GDLV
-31 SPANESNIVPL
+31 
-42 GRLGRMTN
+42 
-50 NVIQTSGLTKRFG
+50 QTSGLTKKFRS
-63 GLVAIDH
+63 LVAVDH
-70 MDLSVKTGEIF
+70 IDLSVRVGEIF

-101 MMPTSGRALV
+101 MMPTSGNATV

-124 QRIGY
+124 RRIGY
-129 MPQAYGLYDDLTV
+129 MPQAYGLYDDLSV
-142 DENLEFFGSVYRV
+142 EENLEFFGSVYRV
-155 PEDERR
+155 PSDERR
-161 TRAVEVLK
+161 KRADEILQ
-169 LVRLEEFRRQFA
+169 LVRLEEFRKQFA

-220 AFWQYFRQLNKLG
+220 IFWEYFRQLNKRG

-259 LVSIGT
+259 LVSIGS
-265 PTELKRKAV
+265 PTELKRRAI
-274 GGERIELVTA
+274 GGERVEFVTA
-284 DLARTETTLKDSG
+284 DLSRTDAVLKDSEL
-297 FIREISVA
+297 IREIKTSDGGIQLIVD
-305 NGAVQVVVN
+305 

-322 LTTLLGEHG
+322 VTSLLRERGI
-331 VEVLQVRQ
+331 EVLQVRQ

-349 KLVEEAGER
+349 KLVQEAGER
-358 ERH
+358 KRL

>member
-1 MRSEGCYEIFL
+1 L
-12 QLTSGQEIR
+12 HP
-21 LEIGDVLLSI
+21 IGWLD
-31 SPANESNIVPL
+31 
-42 GRLGRMTN
+42 RMTR
-50 NVIQTSGLTKRFG
+50 NVVQTSGLTKKFG
-63 GLVAIDH
+63 SLVAVDH
-70 MDLSVKTGEIF
+70 MDLSVNAGEIF

-101 MMPTSGRALV
+101 MMPTSGTATV
-111 VGHDVVKE
+111 VGHDVVTE

-155 PEDERR
+155 PRDERR
-161 TRAVEVLK
+161 KRADEILR
-169 LVRLEEFRRQFA
+169 LVRLEEFRKHYA

-220 AFWQYFRQLNKLG
+220 IFWQYFRELNKRG

-245 AELCDRLALISYGR
+245 AELCDRLALISYGK
-259 LVSIGT
+259 LVSLGS

-274 GGERIELVTA
+274 GGERIELVTT
-284 DLARTETTLKDSG
+284 DLPRTDVILKDSELV
-297 FIREISVA
+297 REIKSS
-305 NGAVQVVVN
+305 NGGIQLIVD
-314 EAASAIPR
+314 EAASAIPK
-322 LTTLLGEHG
+322 LTSLLREHG
-331 VEVLQVRQ
+331 VEVLQVKQ

-349 KLVEEAGER
+349 KLVEDAGER
-358 ERH
+358 TRL

>member
-1 MRSEGCYEIFL
+1 MGWL
-12 QLTSGQEIR
+12 
-21 LEIGDVLLSI
+21 D
-31 SPANESNIVPL
+31 
-42 GRLGRMTN
+42 RMTRD
-50 NVIQTSGLTKRFG
+50 VVQTSGLTKKFG
-63 GLVAIDH
+63 GLVAVDH
-70 MDLSVKTGEIF
+70 MDLSVNAGEIF

-101 MMPTSGRALV
+101 MMPTSGTATV
-111 VGHDVVKE
+111 VGHDVVTE

-142 DENLEFFGSVYRV
+142 DENLEFFGSIYRV
-155 PEDERR
+155 PRDERR
-161 TRAVEVLK
+161 KRADEILQ
-169 LVRLEEFRRQFA
+169 LVRLEDFRKHYA

-220 AFWQYFRQLNKLG
+220 IFWQYFRELNKRG

-245 AELCDRLALISYGR
+245 AELCDRLALISYGK
-259 LVSIGT
+259 LVSLGS

-274 GGERIELVTA
+274 GGERVEFVTA
-284 DLARTETTLKDSG
+284 DLRRTGEILKDSELV
-297 FIREISVA
+297 REIHTSDGGIQLTVE
-305 NGAVQVVVN
+305 

-322 LTTLLGEHG
+322 LTSLLREHG

-349 KLVEEAGER
+349 KLVEDAGER
-358 ERH
+358 TRL

>member
-1 MRSEGCYEIFL
+1 LHPMGWL
-12 QLTSGQEIR
+12 
-21 LEIGDVLLSI
+21 D
-31 SPANESNIVPL
+31 
-42 GRLGRMTN
+42 RMTR
-50 NVIQTSGLTKRFG
+50 NVVQTSGLTKKFG
-63 GLVAIDH
+63 SLVAVDH
-70 MDLSVKTGEIF
+70 MDLSVNAGEIF

-101 MMPTSGRALV
+101 MMPTSGTATV
-111 VGHDVVKE
+111 VGHDVVTE

-142 DENLEFFGSVYRV
+142 DENLEFFGSVFRV
-155 PEDERR
+155 PRDERR
-161 TRAVEVLK
+161 KRADEILQ
-169 LVRLEEFRRQFA
+169 LVRLEEFRKHYA

-202 ELLILDEP
+202 GLLILDEP

-220 AFWQYFRQLNKLG
+220 IFWQYFRELNRRG
-233 VTFFINTHYMDE
+233 VAFFINTHYMDE
-245 AELCDRLALISYGR
+245 AELCDRLGLISYGR
-259 LVSIGT
+259 LVSLGS

-274 GGERIELVTA
+274 GGERVEFVTA
-284 DLARTETTLKDSG
+284 DLPRTGEILKDSELV
-297 FIREISVA
+297 REIHTSDEGIQLV
-305 NGAVQVVVN
+305 VQ

-322 LTTLLGEHG
+322 LTSLLREHG

-358 ERH
+358 TRH